1 MYINTR
7 VLRHSDPKYYFREI
21 MLHGCCVSHVAVS
34 TPRLLWKLY
43 GPDPYARAPYES
55 EMQAELMH
63 GRRKRRP
70 AMHSEHEKSE
80 PDLIMRAGF

>member
-1 MYINTR
+1 MFYNIP
-7 VLRHSDPKYYFREI
+7 LDPKYYSREI
-21 MLHGCCVSHVAVS
+21 TFARLLRFSRGRVNYV
-34 TPRLLWKLY
+34 PRFFLWKLW
-43 GPDPYARAPYES
+43 PDPYARAPCES

-70 AMHSEHEKSE
+70 AMRSEHEKSE